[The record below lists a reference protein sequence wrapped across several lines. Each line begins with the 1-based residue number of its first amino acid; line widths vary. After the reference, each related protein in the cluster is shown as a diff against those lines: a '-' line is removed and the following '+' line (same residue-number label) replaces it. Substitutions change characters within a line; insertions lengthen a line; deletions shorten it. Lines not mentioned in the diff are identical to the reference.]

1 MANMTTDI
9 PEPETHAR
17 KSKPLVVYGTPAC
30 PMVYPLRSALDST
43 KVPYDYI
50 NIWEDNAARQRVR
63 EINDGNE
70 TVPTLV
76 FPDGSTL
83 TEPST
88 GDLDAKLKDMG
99 YSLGLMG
106 RIRGNA
112 IWIVTAA
119 VIVFAAL
126 RFLGVI

>member
-1 MANMTTDI
+1 MANMTTVTS
-9 PEPETHAR
+9 PTESHT
-17 KSKPLVVYGTPAC
+17 SNTLVVYGTPAC

-50 NIWEDNAARQRVR
+50 NIWEDEHARQRVR

-88 GDLDAKLKDMG
+88 GDLDAKLKGMG

-106 RIRGNA
+106 FIRGNF
-112 IWIVTAA
+112 IWIVTGS
-119 VIVFAAL
+119 VIFFGIL
-126 RFLGVI
+126 RFLELI

>member
-9 PEPETHAR
+9 PESETKPR
-17 KSKPLVVYGTPAC
+17 KSKSLVVYGTPTC

-50 NIWEDNAARQRVR
+50 NIWEDDAARQLVR

-88 GDLDAKLKDMG
+88 GDLDAKLKGMG

-126 RFLGVI
+126 RFLEVL

>member
-1 MANMTTDI
+1 MTHMTSDT
-9 PEPETHAR
+9 PPTESPTGNT
-17 KSKPLVVYGTPAC
+17 LVVYGTPAC
-30 PMVYPLRSALDST
+30 PMVYPLRSALDSA
-43 KVPYDYI
+43 KVPYDYV
-50 NIWEDNAARQRVR
+50 NIWEDEDARQRVR

-88 GDLDAKLKDMG
+88 GDLDTKLQGMG

-106 RIRGNA
+106 RIRGNF
-112 IWIVTAA
+112 IWIVTGA
-119 VIVFAAL
+119 VIFFGIL
-126 RFLGVI
+126 RFLELI